1 MSNERREMLWLKT
14 EPWDQQRDNWE
25 GERDARTPW
34 HDMSPMTCF
43 EKDLV
48 MTGAVVVIRQ

>member
-1 MSNERREMLWLKT
+1 MLWLKA